1 MGIKNTKLSYASASA
16 TETLSQECVITRE
29 YMLSPNFKTVNSGKR
44 WKTLHSD
51 VFSRGSLNTFA
62 SIFPGFHSST
72 RGGFRDPPF

>member
-1 MGIKNTKLSYASASA
+1 MVDTLLVDAIVSTILSYTSYAYLY
-16 TETLSQECVITRE
+16 TGT
-29 YMLSPNFKTVNSGKR
+29 PNFKTVNSGKR